1 MGFVLTKGGYKSHW
15 PQVGNL
21 VTWDRAHV
29 TYFSPN
35 SPHSVGG
42 VHPARMCC
50 HFNDSF
56 PQTGA
61 SAHMGMPA
69 GHGLRQLSPRK
80 GKCGWAPVMETQ
92 LLGPERSLLL
102 SAVCAVGPRTKLVL
116 LMYLVLKPQDEV
128 LEAAPIVNSLLSFF
142 FFLVI

>member
-15 PQVGNL
+15 PQVGDL

-61 SAHMGMPA
+61 SAQTGMPA
-69 GHGLRQLSPRK
+69 GHGPQQLSPRR
-80 GKCGWAPVMETQ
+80 GSRGWAPATGTE
-92 LLGPERSLLL
+92 LSLLL
-102 SAVCAVGPRTKLVL
+102 SAVCRARALHEAGPVGALASWDCRMRCLKQHQLQILSFPRF
-116 LMYLVLKPQDEV
+116 
-128 LEAAPIVNSLLSFF
+128 FF
-142 FFLVI
+142 FFL

>member
-29 TYFSPN
+29 TYFSPS

-42 VHPARMCC
+42 VHPVRMCC

-56 PQTGA
+56 PEQGPAHT
-61 SAHMGMPA
+61 SAC
-69 GHGLRQLSPRK
+69 LRATAAARGPRK
-80 GKCGWAPVMETQ
+80 GRHGWALVTERR
-92 LLGPERSLLL
+92 LLGPEQSLLL
-102 SAVCAVGPRTKLVL
+102 SAVCRGRASHKAGPADALGPRT
-116 LMYLVLKPQDEV
+116 
-128 LEAAPIVNSLLSFF
+128 AGRGA
-142 FFLVI
+142 

>member
-21 VTWDRAHV
+21 VTYDRAHV

-50 HFNDSF
+50 HFNDSV

-61 SAHMGMPA
+61 SAHIGMPA
-69 GHGLRQLSPRK
+69 GHGPRQLSPWTGRR
-80 GKCGWAPVMETQ
+80 GWALVMEMQ
-92 LLGPERSLLL
+92 LLGPELSLLL
-102 SAVCAVGPRTKLVL
+102 SAVCHGWAWHKASPVEALGPVT
-116 LMYLVLKPQDEV
+116 
-128 LEAAPIVNSLLSFF
+128 AG
-142 FFLVI
+142 